1 MGASIA
7 FHLAARGAPDV
18 LLLERDAI
26 CSGPTRHSTAV
37 IRLHYTQAQ
46 LVQMAAHGLRTYTA
60 FEQVTGASSGFVRTG
75 MLFGAIPGDRGRL
88 EQNVALGQSLGVATD
103 VVSAEEIEQIDPR
116 VVADDL
122 VFCFEPEAG
131 HCDPYLVTSGFVRA
145 AVRAG
150 ARVEEGVRVQAVRE
164 GGVQTDRGDVEA
176 ETVVVAA
183 GPWTRD
189 LLAPAGYEPPIHAA
203 RAEVGRYR
211 LPDGFGPPP
220 PAVADFSAAQIY
232 FRPGEPGILEVGSLD
247 PRPAERAVDPD
258 AVPEGAEQD
267 TLRAYGEGVRRGC
280 EAPRAAISAA
290 LVRGVRRDAR
300 LGARHRPGARRRRR
314 HRRGGVLGPRLQART
329 RRRRGGRRA
338 CPRRRVDHVR
348 PRAARSA
355 PLRPRRPSR
364 RAVRLLRSRIIGAM
378 SWDEAFAQ
386 RYDEWAA
393 EMTEDVAFYVALAR
407 EADGPLVE
415 LAVGNGRVA
424 IPVAQAT
431 GRPVIGIDLS
441 PAMLEQARAS
451 RRGEGGARSPRRRHA
466 RLTLD
471 EPAALIYCPFRA
483 LLHLPTWAD
492 RRRTFE
498 RVAASLRPGGRFA
511 WNALAFDHGSPHR
524 RRRAQDKPVPHT
536 IRYAVGDNRID
547 ITLEDGEGA
556 HCGGR
561 RGTSGSG
568 CSMSPGSSSK
578 NLYGG
583 FEGTP
588 FDEASREYVFV
599 ARR

>member
-267 TLRAYGEGVRRGC
+267 TLRAYGEGVRR
-280 EAPRAAISAA
+280 R
-290 LVRGVRRDAR
+290 LRGAEGGHFR
-300 LGARHRPGARRRRR
+300 GAWS
-314 HRRGGVLGPRLQART
+314 GV
-329 RRRRGGRRA
+329 
-338 CPRRRVDHVR
+338 
-348 PRAARSA
+348 
-355 PLRPRRPSR
+355 
-364 RAVRLLRSRIIGAM
+364 
-378 SWDEAFAQ
+378 
-386 RYDEWAA
+386 YDVTPDWE
-393 EMTEDVAFYVALAR
+393 
-407 EADGPLVE
+407 
-415 LAVGNGRVA
+415 
-424 IPVAQAT
+424 
-431 GRPVIGIDLS
+431 PVIGPVPGADGVIVAAGFSGHGFKLAPAVGVAVAELVLDGASTTFDLGLLD
-441 PAMLEQARAS
+441 PLRFD
-451 RRGEGGARSPRRRHA
+451 RGDLVGAR
-466 RLTLD
+466 
-471 EPAALIYCPFRA
+471 
-483 LLHLPTWAD
+483 
-492 RRRTFE
+492 
-498 RVAASLRPGGRFA
+498 
-511 WNALAFDHGSPHR
+511 
-524 RRRAQDKPVPHT
+524 
-536 IRYAVGDNRID
+536 
-547 ITLEDGEGA
+547 
-556 HCGGR
+556 
-561 RGTSGSG
+561 
-568 CSMSPGSSSK
+568 
-578 NLYGG
+578 YGYSVLG
-583 FEGTP
+583 
-588 FDEASREYVFV
+588 
-599 ARR
+599 